1 MNEKIFSYDRVNFHK
16 TFAPQDSYIAK
27 ILELAEQK
35 YTGSKEKI
43 SELTGIPTGKT
54 SGKVV
59 PHIIYAYY
67 MGLISY
73 RLNKGIYSLELTEL
87 GDIVYKND
95 RYLFEDITK
104 LICHFNI
111 CDEKEG
117 AYIWSFVYRQ
127 LPLMFDED
135 ISEEALKRKYKD
147 FFQIDVDIRPLKK
160 SYTDDGL
167 WSALNILDFSNGL
180 RINSSYY
187 NDMMLYIYSYTL
199 FSSWDKY
206 FPSQQEITIDQIIT
220 SLNWSKR
227 FGFDEDE
234 TIYALDQME
243 EENMVKVNKQ
253 LLPFTI
259 IRTAETSQLLPHL
272 YDLLN

>member
-1 MNEKIFSYDRVNFHK
+1 
-16 TFAPQDSYIAK
+16 
-27 ILELAEQK
+27 
-35 YTGSKEKI
+35 
-43 SELTGIPTGKT
+43 
-54 SGKVV
+54 
-59 PHIIYAYY
+59 
-67 MGLISY
+67 
-73 RLNKGIYSLELTEL
+73 
-87 GDIVYKND
+87 
-95 RYLFEDITK
+95 
-104 LICHFNI
+104 
-111 CDEKEG
+111 
-117 AYIWSFVYRQ
+117 
-127 LPLMFDED
+127 
-135 ISEEALKRKYKD
+135 
-147 FFQIDVDIRPLKK
+147 
-160 SYTDDGL
+160 
-167 WSALNILDFSNGL
+167 
-180 RINSSYY
+180 
-187 NDMMLYIYSYTL
+187 MMLYIYSYTL